1 MWARTDANGGK
12 VGEVP
17 VAAAAAGV
25 LIVGKIY
32 LATVVMIS

>member
-17 VAAAAAGV
+17 VAVAAGV
-25 LIVGKIY
+25 LIVEKIY